1 MTDQAPISV
10 VIPSYNRA
18 AVIIPAIHSVLSQ
31 SMRPSEVIVVDD
43 GSVDETKMAV
53 ESVNDPILR
62 YVRQNNSGANA
73 ARNRGIEECRYQTIA
88 FHDSD
93 DIWLPEKLKLQ
104 WTHMQASGV
113 AASFGR
119 FIRVTE
125 RSSKLYPIEKPIG
138 DVIRVIRET
147 AFHRNFLSTQTLVVD
162 RDVILKIGA
171 FDPLFKRFQDWDV
184 MMRLVGAVDFAF
196 HWEPLALVMDS
207 QDSITRNY
215 TAGINARKRMLSKY
229 ATEYGAR
236 PKSRLIMKKDILVR
250 QTAHIIQ
257 KGRSAS

>member
-1 MTDQAPISV
+1 MIDQAPISV

-18 AVIIPAIHSVLSQ
+18 AVIVPAIRSVLNQ
-31 SMRPSEVIVVDD
+31 SLRPLEVIVVDD
-43 GSVDETKMAV
+43 GSVDETRQAV
-53 ESVNDPILR
+53 ESVNDPIVR
-62 YVRQNNSGANA
+62 YVRQDNSGANA
-73 ARNRGIEECRYQTIA
+73 ARNRGIEESSYQTVA

-104 WTHMQASGV
+104 WTHMQSSGV

-125 RSSKLYPIEKPIG
+125 SSSKLYPVEKPID
-138 DVIRVIRET
+138 DVISVIRET

-171 FDPLFKRFQDWDV
+171 FDPLLKRFQDWDV
-184 MMRLVGAVDFAF
+184 MMRLVGSVDFAF

-215 TAGINARKRMLSKY
+215 TAGINARKRMLNKY
-229 ATEYGAR
+229 EPEYSAR
-236 PKSRLIMKKDILVR
+236 RKSRLIMKKDILVR
-250 QTAHIIQ
+250 QAAQMLQ
-257 KGRSAS
+257 KGRIAS